1 MSTTIYLIIFILF
14 LVDIFWTWSSTKSFE
29 GNFTRIS
36 YIFIGTLFIT
46 LLTYIIFLFSKNG
59 INYPNNAM
67 IGKIRN
73 IILLTFVPINS
84 FVVLPQLA
92 KIVEK
97 IKNDEIS
104 EEKLKKIILIF
115 VVIAIFLI
123 VIESIYFK
131 SIQNGIIS
139 IINSK

>member
-1 MSTTIYLIIFILF
+1 MSTAIYLIIFILF
-14 LVDIFWTWSSTKSFE
+14 LVDIFWVWSSTKSFE
-29 GNFTRIS
+29 TNFTRIS

-46 LLTYIIFLFSKNG
+46 LLTYIIFLFSKSE
-59 INYPNNAM
+59 INYPNVAM
-67 IGKIRN
+67 IGKVRN

-92 KIVEK
+92 KIVDK

-104 EEKLKKIILIF
+104 GEKIKTTILIF
-115 VVIAIFLI
+115 IVVAIFAIILET
-123 VIESIYFK
+123 VYFK
-131 SIQNGIIS
+131 SIQNGIIN